1 MLHTVLRSKDKMT
14 LENII
19 VKILNQKIKDIISI
33 YLFGSFQKGQMRKDS
48 DIDIAI
54 LLDGALD
61 NITRW
66 EISCI
71 LTDKLDKDVD
81 LINLRDASTVMKAQ
95 IVTRGKCIYESD
107 KKKRDLFEMYSLSD
121 YARLNEERK
130 EIIEQVKK
138 EGRVYA

>member
-1 MLHTVLRSKDKMT
+1 
-14 LENII
+14 
-19 VKILNQKIKDIISI
+19 
-33 YLFGSFQKGQMRKDS
+33 MRKDS

-61 NITRW
+61 NIARW

-81 LINLRDASTVMKAQ
+81 LINLRNASTVMKAQ
-95 IVTRGKCIYESD
+95 IVTGGKCIYESD
-107 KKKRDLFEMYSLSD
+107 KKKRALFEMYSLSD

>member
-1 MLHTVLRSKDKMT
+1 M

-19 VKILNQKIKDIISI
+19 IKTLNQKIKDIISI

-48 DIDIAI
+48 DIDIAV
-54 LLDGALD
+54 LLDGSLD

-71 LTDKLDKDVD
+71 LSDKLDKDVD
-81 LINLRDASTVMKAQ
+81 LINLRDASTVMRAQ
-95 IVTRGKCIYESD
+95 IVTGGQCIYESD
-107 KKKRDLFEMYSLSD
+107 KKKKNQFEMYTLSD

-130 EIIEQVKK
+130 EIIARVKK